1 MNVRQWLGIAACTL
15 LTLAGCA
22 TAPKP
27 AEKSV
32 AAPTP
37 ASKPAA
43 TPAPAA
49 KPASTPAA
57 PAPAKPKK

>member
-27 AEKSV
+27 AE
-32 AAPTP
+32 T
-37 ASKPAA
+37 
-43 TPAPAA
+43 T
-49 KPASTPAA
+49 TEEA
-57 PAPAKPKK
+57 PAPKRSRAKKAPPKEE